1 MNFLGIITI
10 SMVMMYISSYIKLIF
25 KYNKK
30 EAEIKETP
38 KVKRA
43 DMFEIKEKEVKKF
56 EKRLIHL
63 KSFNESFFY
72 NNVSTLKIERNSF
85 LCKVY
90 TGVYDIRKNVIH
102 LSNDY
107 EFPHEL
113 NHMSSTFF
121 DGKDYYSGFSQ
132 SCIGDGLNE
141 GVY

>member
-10 SMVMMYISSYIKLIF
+10 SIVMMYIRSYIKLNF

-30 EAEIKETP
+30 EAEIKEIP

>member
-1 MNFLGIITI
+1 MNFLGIIAI

-63 KSFNESFFY
+63 KNFNESFFY
-72 NNVSTLKIERNSF
+72 IIGN
-85 LCKVY
+85 
-90 TGVYDIRKNVIH
+90 
-102 LSNDY
+102 
-107 EFPHEL
+107 
-113 NHMSSTFF
+113 
-121 DGKDYYSGFSQ
+121 FS
-132 SCIGDGLNE
+132 
-141 GVY
+141 